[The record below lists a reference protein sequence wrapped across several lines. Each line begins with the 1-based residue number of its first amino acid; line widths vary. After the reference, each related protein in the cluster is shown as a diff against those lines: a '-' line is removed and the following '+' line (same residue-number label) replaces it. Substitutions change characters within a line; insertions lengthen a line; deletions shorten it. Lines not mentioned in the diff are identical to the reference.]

1 MKRYNVVLFDLDDTL
16 INTALDE
23 RNAIESVFADNGLP
37 FGEDVVEVFRKKA
50 DWQTYMLGDF
60 NAKAEFT
67 SKFVQLLD
75 NLAIKNDRQKLI
87 DEYFDKIRQSKTLT
101 TDAKKVLRSLK
112 KRGYR
117 IYLTAN
123 GYSAFQR
130 KRIELAGLTEYFDG
144 IFISEEA
151 DVRKPCKAF
160 YDYVMSRIPESNI
173 SKVLVVGDAQSTDIL
188 GAKNAR
194 MDSCW
199 YNPNHLTPKYQST
212 YEIDS
217 IDQLLLLLD
226 KKQ

>member
-112 KRGYR
+112 NRGYR

>member
-23 RNAIESVFADNGLP
+23 RNAIESVFANNGLP

-75 NLAIKNDRQKLI
+75 NLAIKNDRQKLV

-101 TDAKKVLRSLK
+101 TDAKKVLGSLK